1 MNNNASRDLFDLY
14 SQDNDNADFGIFQ
27 ENNEPTGQVET
38 QKKPEIPKGDLF
50 DQLSNKAEEKSFG
63 IGETLKDIG
72 KQVLSKGLQG
82 FAGAYGNIAELL
94 GQNKEN
100 LTPGMK
106 ARFERE
112 FENPLESETNEFQ
125 DYARLPTSEDIGA
138 GIKELTGVG
147 EGETGAG
154 RIAGRGAEF
163 VGGAAALP
171 MGLTGK
177 AAATLAG
184 AGVAGQGV
192 REAGL
197 PEALA
202 TGTEIAGSILPALI
216 QGKVA
221 PSGKGKPLA
230 EAGRAIGLTEQ
241 EITPLIQSEKKVLT
255 LSKIAKKGGKTKELF
270 GAIKDKLGDSYESL
284 KSSPVAKADIP
295 PKQASS
301 LIRKFVD
308 IETDLA
314 KTLQPSPDK
323 EAAIKFVN
331 GATEKL
337 IRDGATSEELINFWQ
352 DINKSVKW
360 NSIQGGKKALAKLK
374 EPLLETLK
382 EVDPAMAQ
390 NFEMTNQLYSKYV
403 NVAKKLKPDII
414 DSFANKAE
422 LMAVGPAAY
431 GLATGNPWVFAG
443 LAGEHAMR
451 TMAREMLINPYFQN
465 LGNKFVQNLNSSSV
479 SGIKQGLSEVKKLL
493 EKKHPN
499 EDWKFLTEDY
509 QSE

>member
-1 MNNNASRDLFDLY
+1 MNNNASRDIFDLY

-27 ENNEPTGQVET
+27 ENTIPSEQSEVQEEPEA
-38 QKKPEIPKGDLF
+38 PEGDLF
-50 DQLSNKAEEKSFG
+50 DQLSKKKEDKAFG

-72 KQVLSKGLQG
+72 KQVLSKGAQG
-82 FAGAYGNIAELL
+82 FAGSYGNIAELL
-94 GQNKEN
+94 GQSKEN

-112 FENPLESETNEFQ
+112 FENPLESEVSEFQ

-147 EGETGAG
+147 EGETPAG

-171 MGLTGK
+171 VGLTGK

-184 AGVAGQGV
+184 AGVAGQGL
-192 REAGL
+192 REAGI
-197 PEALA
+197 PEAIA
-202 TGTEIAGSILPALI
+202 TGTEIAGSILPGLI
-216 QGKVA
+216 QGRVA
-221 PSGKGKPLA
+221 PSGKAKPLA
-230 EAGRAIGLTEQ
+230 EAGRALGLTEQ
-241 EITPLIQSEKKVLT
+241 EITPLIQSEKKVAT
-255 LSKIAKKGGKTKELF
+255 LSKIAKKDYKTKELF
-270 GAIKDKLGDSYESL
+270 GAIKEKLSDSYESL
-284 KSSPVAKADIP
+284 KSSPVAKSDIAH
-295 PKQASS
+295 KQTSN

-308 IETDLA
+308 IETDLT

-323 EAAIKFVN
+323 EAAIKFIN

-360 NSIQGGKKALAKLK
+360 NSIQGGKKSLAKLK
-374 EPLLETLK
+374 EPILETLK
-382 EVDPAMAQ
+382 EVDPMMAK

-403 NVAKKLKPDII
+403 NVAKKMKPDII
-414 DSFANKAE
+414 DSFAKKAE
-422 LMAVGPAAY
+422 LMTLGPAAY
-431 GLATGNPWVFAG
+431 GLATGNPWIFFG
-443 LAGEHAMR
+443 LAGERATR
-451 TMAREMLINPYFQN
+451 VLAREMLINPYFQN
-465 LGNKFVQNLNSSSV
+465 AANKFAQNLNSSSV
-479 SGIKQGLSEVKKLL
+479 SGIKQGLSETRKLL

-499 EDWKFLTEDY
+499 EDWNFLTEDH
-509 QSE
+509 